1 VLARRSCFHSV
12 NNRTVVQ
19 LALAAWYWYWYWC
32 LTSLN
37 IAQMISDI
45 VTD

>member
-1 VLARRSCFHSV
+1 MYVL
-12 NNRTVVQ
+12 
-19 LALAAWYWYWYWC
+19 LAEKNLCYRYIILYEYWYWYWYWC

-45 VTD
+45 IS